1 MLMKDVFTS
10 DVVCCGAQASALEA
24 ATMMR
29 QHHVGDVVV
38 VGDED
43 KERIPLGIVTDRD
56 LAVKVIA
63 GGLDPATTRV
73 AILMH
78 TPVVIAQASEDSVL
92 VLERMRMHG
101 VRRVPVVNGQGLLVG
116 IVTLHDILRTI
127 VTDAAALVE
136 VMDRAAQSERH
147 GLR

>member
-1 MLMKDVFTS
+1 
-10 DVVCCGAQASALEA
+10 
-24 ATMMR
+24 MR

-38 VGDED
+38 VADED
-43 KERIPLGIVTDRD
+43 EERSPLGIVTDRD

-63 GGLDPATTRV
+63 GGLDPSTTRV
-73 AILMH
+73 ATLMR
-78 TPVVIAQASEDSVL
+78 TPVVIAQESEDSVP

-101 VRRVPVVNGQGLLVG
+101 VRRVPVVDGQGVVVG
-116 IVTLHDILRTI
+116 IVTLDDILRMI

-136 VMDRAAQSERH
+136 VMDKGAKSERR